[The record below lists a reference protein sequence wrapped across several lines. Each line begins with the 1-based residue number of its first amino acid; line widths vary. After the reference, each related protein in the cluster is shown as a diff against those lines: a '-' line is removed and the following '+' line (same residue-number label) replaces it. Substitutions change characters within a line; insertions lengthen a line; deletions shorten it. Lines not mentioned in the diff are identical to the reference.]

1 MSHTLA
7 ETKGRE
13 GLRDKTPVDYRK
25 LHSGDITGAFD
36 ADVKAGDQ
44 EIMEEYESVL
54 EEGATGGTGQISDVQ
69 TSETAEN
76 VSNKMATIDG
86 EMDIVAARMR
96 RLDEEEQLLVKSN
109 ELHALKM
116 QLREKEQKVKKLRGT
131 KPISDVAVDSLSKLS
146 LNKSP
151 VKTKSNTCERAKSPK
166 TAFEP
171 SFSSSQSVKTTVVP
185 KVHEDIDINSLGNDK
200 KLRRSVQKELQ
211 SLGLKITSLSSD
223 SSDSSSDSSLSSDS
237 DSDTDTSY
245 SSSRKC
251 KKKKKKSKKQHL
263 KKKSGIKAKSSD
275 KVKAPQKWPHA
286 HLQYEFVNK
295 EMKFEDLDYRLF
307 IAGELEVISEASIS
321 ISERQSRINLLKEI
335 IYYTGTYEYEFKG
348 LKAFYAAWLRE
359 IELGKKTW
367 LDNPT
372 QIETAILT
380 KYLKSNKPTTFQS
393 KKSTSKSTDDADKA
407 SDKVWFC
414 NLFQR
419 NKCPHKSSHMI
430 VHKNQA
436 KLSQHICAPC
446 WQKDKVKLPHPE
458 SSSSCPHASA

>member
-1 MSHTLA
+1 MSHDLA

-13 GLRDKTPVDYRK
+13 GLRDKPPADYRK
-25 LHSGDITGAFD
+25 LHAGDVTWAFD

-44 EIMEEYESVL
+44 EISEEFESVL
-54 EEGATGGTGQISDVQ
+54 EEGATGGTGQISGAQ
-69 TSETAEN
+69 PSETAEN
-76 VSNKMATIDG
+76 VSNKMATIDE
-86 EMDIVAARMR
+86 EMDIVAARMK
-96 RLDEEEQLLVKSN
+96 RLDEEERLLVKSN
-109 ELHALKM
+109 ELHAMKI

-131 KPISDVAVDSLSKLS
+131 KTISDVAVDSLSKLS
-146 LNKSP
+146 FNKSR
-151 VKTKSNTCERAKSPK
+151 VKTKSNTRERAKSPK
-166 TAFEP
+166 TTSEHP
-171 SFSSSQSVKTTVVP
+171 FSSSQSVKTTVVP
-185 KVHEDIDINSLGNDK
+185 KVHEDIDINSLLNDK

-245 SSSRKC
+245 SSSRKS
-251 KKKKKKSKKQHL
+251 KKKKKSKKQHL
-263 KKKSGIKAKSSD
+263 KKKSGIKAKSSN

-321 ISERQSRINLLKEI
+321 SSEKQGRINLLKKI
-335 IYYTGTYEYEFKG
+335 IYYTGTYEIKG

-367 LDNPT
+367 LDDPT

-380 KYLKSNKPTTFQS
+380 KYLKSNKPTSFQS

-407 SDKVWFC
+407 NDKVWFC

-436 KLSQHICAPC
+436 KLSQHICATC